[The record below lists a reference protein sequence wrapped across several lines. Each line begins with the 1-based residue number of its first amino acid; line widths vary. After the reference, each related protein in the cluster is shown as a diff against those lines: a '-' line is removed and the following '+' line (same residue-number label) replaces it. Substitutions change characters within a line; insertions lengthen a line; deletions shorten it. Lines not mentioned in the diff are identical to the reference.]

1 MMREVGRNAA
11 AAAEHG
17 ARAQEAAG
25 SAEAREERRSDA
37 AQRKRSLPPSEQ
49 QPRKRMKVHA
59 GTQDPPDCCKRH
71 CAASA
76 ADGGGPGARGKAA
89 PRPPLP
95 MTKDGV
101 LPRAPGTSLL
111 NNVPA
116 AGSIAGSDR
125 HGRDTRTDASRHSD
139 MPAADDLSDTGSKSQ
154 GAAGYLVYSRARS
167 AGIGEL
173 QRKKNGF
180 SLKPRVVSAALLR
193 RTSNARFPLG
203 CLGRDSRDTRLP
215 SKGLSAHGGSSGFS
229 SDVVNSSAQGPSKE
243 HLIDFVDSLEKLE
256 SKVIFN

>member
-1 MMREVGRNAA
+1 
-11 AAAEHG
+11 
-17 ARAQEAAG
+17 
-25 SAEAREERRSDA
+25 
-37 AQRKRSLPPSEQ
+37 
-49 QPRKRMKVHA
+49 
-59 GTQDPPDCCKRH
+59 
-71 CAASA
+71 
-76 ADGGGPGARGKAA
+76 
-89 PRPPLP
+89 
-95 MTKDGV
+95 
-101 LPRAPGTSLL
+101 
-111 NNVPA
+111 VPA

-125 HGRDTRTDASRHSD
+125 HGGDTRTDASRHSD